1 LERRPLLAL
10 VLVLAQHLVLPIQF
24 VVRLVV
30 QVRAPSVVARMGEGF
45 LVDAFLERVVV
56 VALASALP
64 LLVRQHLLRD
74 EV

>member
-1 LERRPLLAL
+1 
-10 VLVLAQHLVLPIQF
+10 
-24 VVRLVV
+24 
-30 QVRAPSVVARMGEGF
+30 MGEGF